1 MQSDNIINNYISTII
16 TIFLD
21 VTKNYEN
28 ALQTIKRTEA
38 ELNDI
43 NHEIEFSS
51 PKDLYKGYLTYRSIH
66 DLRTERRIAKEQVE
80 LLKDFYDFIKSQQ
93 GGMFKSALQKI
104 QSNSMK
110 IKNTQDNRTYTPK
123 QREDLTI
130 NGKTTDNRSFEQM
143 LQDFK
148 NSKQP
153 VVNGRMKK

>member
-1 MQSDNIINNYISTII
+1 
-16 TIFLD
+16 
-21 VTKNYEN
+21 
-28 ALQTIKRTEA
+28 
-38 ELNDI
+38 
-43 NHEIEFSS
+43 
-51 PKDLYKGYLTYRSIH
+51 
-66 DLRTERRIAKEQVE
+66 
-80 LLKDFYDFIKSQQ
+80 
-93 GGMFKSALQKI
+93 MFKSALQKI